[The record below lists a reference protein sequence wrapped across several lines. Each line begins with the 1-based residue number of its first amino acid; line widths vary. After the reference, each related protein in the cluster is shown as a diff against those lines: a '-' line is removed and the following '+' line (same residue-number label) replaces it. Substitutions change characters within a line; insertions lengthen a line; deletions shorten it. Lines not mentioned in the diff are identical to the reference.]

1 MDLFSAAEGVE
12 TPFRHF
18 LSENVKKMF
27 GGELEEKG
35 CGSEQI
41 NEKFLV
47 EQAGTST
54 AIMLEEPDGIQEPDG
69 KRNCMDAKWCHLFES
84 SFRRLTS

>member
-1 MDLFSAAEGVE
+1 MDLFSTAEGVE
-12 TPFRHF
+12 TPFWHF
-18 LSENVKKMF
+18 LSENVTKMF

-35 CGSEQI
+35 CGSEQM

-54 AIMLEEPDGIQEPDG
+54 AIMSNKNLVG
-69 KRNCMDAKWCHLFES
+69 KGTVWMPHLFES